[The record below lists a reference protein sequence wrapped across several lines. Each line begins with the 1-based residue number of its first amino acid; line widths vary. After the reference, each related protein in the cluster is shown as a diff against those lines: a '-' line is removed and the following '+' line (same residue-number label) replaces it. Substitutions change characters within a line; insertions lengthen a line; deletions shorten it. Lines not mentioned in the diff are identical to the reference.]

1 MEVPLRNYII
11 LKRGEISVRVT
22 IKLFATFREGRF
34 KVEER
39 ELLEESRVLDVLQ
52 PLNLKPEEIAI
63 CLLNGRDANEQS
75 VLKEGDT
82 LALFPPVGGG

>member
-1 MEVPLRNYII
+1 M
-11 LKRGEISVRVT
+11 RVT

-39 ELLEESRVLDVLQ
+39 DFPEESRVLDALQ
-52 PLNLKPEEIAI
+52 PLNLRPEEISI
-63 CLLNGRDANEQS
+63 CLINGRDANEQS
-75 VLKEGDT
+75 VLKDGDT

>member
-1 MEVPLRNYII
+1 M
-11 LKRGEISVRVT
+11 RVT